1 MTPNYL
7 KLLEENKRW
16 AERTQ
21 EVSPEYFQKLATDQN
36 PEFLWIGCA
45 DSRAPADLLTNTQPG
60 QIFVHRNV
68 ANLVIHTDLNMLSV
82 LQYAVDVLKVEHI
95 IVCGHYGC
103 GGIEAALGH
112 NQPKYAQRVLHHQQ
126 IPQAQIDRM
135 SAGRSEAK
143 VPSRS
148 NRGPGVV
155 VRRPIHATQSGIGVA
170 KTTSFWLDNF
180 PL

>member
-1 MTPNYL
+1 MPALARVQAN
-7 KLLEENKRW
+7 
-16 AERTQ
+16 AEHAHRI
-21 EVSPEYFQKLATDQN
+21 D
-36 PEFLWIGCA
+36 A
-45 DSRAPADLLTNTQPG
+45 DAHWPFGKTG
-60 QIFVHRNV
+60 
-68 ANLVIHTDLNMLSV
+68 
-82 LQYAVDVLKVEHI
+82 AVVEHEPLAPLLG
-95 IVCGHYGC
+95 VVRVSGAVAVVRLAEEVAQQQRRVSVVDKT
-103 GGIEAALGH
+103 GGIAALGH